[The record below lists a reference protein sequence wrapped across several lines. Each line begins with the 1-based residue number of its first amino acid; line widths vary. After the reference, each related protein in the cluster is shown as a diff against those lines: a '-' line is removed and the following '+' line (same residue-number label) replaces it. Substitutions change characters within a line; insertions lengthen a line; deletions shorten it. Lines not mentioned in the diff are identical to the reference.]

1 MVRVAFS
8 NEPGFVASLDK
19 ASRRFLN
26 ANAVAG
32 NLEESASSSSSKS
45 PELLARYCDQ
55 LLKKGGKSATDVDVE
70 KMLDDI
76 LIVFKVRERSRN
88 CQFWFLMQMQYI
100 EEKDVFLHFFSKMMA
115 KRLINETSASE
126 DLEASM
132 ISKLKSVSG
141 FEYTTK
147 LQRMIQD
154 VGTSRELTQKFSAAA
169 GRQFSIDGEDGGIL
183 LFSGHIVCQDLCWCL
198 QLARGRCN
206 CLRVSLLSQH
216 SCCDSKLRLM
226 RFITN
231 SILEGS
237 WCGFQLIPRF
247 VTFV

>member
-1 MVRVAFS
+1 MGWSALFPPLKIEHRYAELVRVAFAS
-8 NEPGFVASLDK
+8 EPGFVAALDK

-32 NLEESASSSSSKS
+32 NLDESSNSAASKS

-55 LLKKGGKSATDVDVE
+55 LLKKGGKATDVDVE

-76 LIVFKVRERSRN
+76 LIVFK
-88 CQFWFLMQMQYI
+88 YI

-154 VGTSRELTQKFSAAA
+154 VGTSREMTQKFAAA
-169 GRQFSIDGEDGGIL
+169 GRGFALDGSVQVLATGSWPLQLPACEFTLPKQLL
-183 LFSGHIVCQDLCWCL
+183 LFQTSFEAFYNEQHSGRKLVWLPSYSKVQNRKKNVL
-198 QLARGRCN
+198 
-206 CLRVSLLSQH
+206 LLS
-216 SCCDSKLRLM
+216 
-226 RFITN
+226 N
-231 SILEGS
+231 
-237 WCGFQLIPRF
+237 
-247 VTFV
+247 